1 MKHLSPDTRGRIC
14 SPCRGSTVPWLLF
27 KYRWFNWLLRS
38 LWLKNFLL
46 VLGTKNPLLPS
57 VQLLINCCEA
67 RLQSAWSTTALAQHW
82 PLHICLLSPPWAPRQ
97 YARAGLAS
105 PRNQGVLPVRP
116 CWFFTSAP
124 SPLPPGQLLA
134 SRRPL
139 EPKFLPQCFSVWL
152 LPVYWSVNNLF
163 NLICTAPRGD
173 FFSNF
178 SLD

>member
-1 MKHLSPDTRGRIC
+1 MKHLFPDTRDQIC
-14 SPCRGSTVPWLLF
+14 TPCRGSTVPWLLF

-57 VQLLINCCEA
+57 VQLLITCCEA

-105 PRNQGVLPVRP
+105 PRNQGVLPVP
-116 CWFFTSAP
+116 PLP
-124 SPLPPGQLLA
+124 SPQDC
-134 SRRPL
+134 SWPL
-139 EPKFLPQCFSVWL
+139 EGHWNQSFYHSAFL
-152 LPVYWSVNNLF
+152 Y
-163 NLICTAPRGD
+163 D
-173 FFSNF
+173 FFLSTEVLTIC
-178 SLD
+178 ST